1 MSIRLGRSRTCF
13 RREKFLRARG
23 AVTRVVKVRTA
34 SLGETA
40 CGCADG
46 RAERRGTDK
55 GTEIPPPYARD
66 SGRGRRRGGRM
77 VARAPAFCQN
87 PRLSSTK
94 APFGA
99 FGGGAGAGAAARARF
114 LARGARRARGGRSA
128 RRAGGSL
135 EGGVPVPLVSRPRLP
150 VD

>member
-1 MSIRLGRSRTCF
+1 MSSIVSRRPSSRNQSKLAFWMSIRLGRSRTCF

-55 GTEIPPPYARD
+55 GTEVPPPYARD

-87 PRLSSTK
+87 PRFSRTK

-99 FGGGAGAGAAARARF
+99 FVGEVRSSGLRGGRGGAGGRAARA
-114 LARGARRARGGRSA
+114 G
-128 RRAGGSL
+128 
-135 EGGVPVPLVSRPRLP
+135 P
-150 VD
+150 